1 MERIISEVQKFF
13 ERYPS
18 ARDFGKLTT
27 PEEIEALPIQIRTT
41 IPTWYK
47 ELLLQFPIANLPLG
61 IPNDFGQPLLKGR
74 SLEQL
79 PLMEITFYSTDK
91 IIEMSDSVFP
101 NYLLFKK
108 KIIGIAEDQGSTGQ
122 GIFIDSKYDNP
133 PVTLIFHDMGES
145 VKELIKNG
153 TRLADNFSDIFRLGR
168 LTNDKIKLTNQNR
181 IEAIELIT
189 NFFDRVDSEAKENEE
204 TLRSQ
209 LAEFSHFTHG
219 IRLRDSELKNG
230 EYIAALLRF
239 EWGLYDSG
247 YPLRR
252 KHLDDL
258 IRIYKACGLHIPEL
272 VFIEERVG
280 NYGG

>member
-1 MERIISEVQKFF
+1 MDRIKNEVQQFF

-27 PEEIEALPIQIRTT
+27 PEEIEALPKQIRTA

-47 ELLLQFPIANLPLG
+47 DLLLQFPIANLPLG
-61 IPNDFGQPLLKGR
+61 IPNDFGHALLKGR
-74 SLEQL
+74 PLEQL
-79 PLMEITFYSTDK
+79 PLMEITFYS
-91 IIEMSDSVFP
+91 IGEIVEMSDTIFP

-108 KIIGIAEDQGSTGQ
+108 KIIGIAEDQGSTGE
-122 GIFIDSKYDNP
+122 GIFIDTKDNNP
-133 PVTLIFHDMGES
+133 PVTMIFHDMGES
-145 VKELIKNG
+145 LKELLKNG
-153 TRLADNFSDIFRLGR
+153 IRLVDNFSDLFRFGR

-181 IEAIELIT
+181 MEAINLIT
-189 NFFDRVDSEAKENEE
+189 SFFNLVDSEAKDNEE
-204 TLRSQ
+204 RLKNQ
-209 LAEFSHFTHG
+209 LTEFSRFIDG
-219 IRLRDSELKNG
+219 MRLRDSELKNE
-230 EYIAALLRF
+230 EYVAALLRF

-247 YPLRR
+247 YPLTR

-258 IRIYKACGLHIPEL
+258 IKIYKACGLHIPEL

>member
-1 MERIISEVQKFF
+1 MERIINEVQNFF
-13 ERYPS
+13 ERFPS
-18 ARDFGKLTT
+18 AKNFGKLTT
-27 PEEIEALPIQIRTT
+27 SEEIKALPKQIKSA

-47 ELLLQFPIANLPLG
+47 DLLLQFPIANLPLG
-61 IPNDFGQPLLKGR
+61 IPTDFGQPLLKGR

-79 PLMEITFYSTDK
+79 PLMEITFYPIDE
-91 IIEMSDSVFP
+91 IVEMSDTFFP

-108 KIIGIAEDQGSTGQ
+108 KVIGIAEDHESTGE
-122 GIFIDSKYDNP
+122 GIFIDTKDNNP
-133 PVTLIFHDMGES
+133 PVIMIFHDMGES
-145 VKELIKNG
+145 LKDLLRNG
-153 TRLADNFSDIFRLGR
+153 IRLADTFSDLFRFGR

-181 IEAIELIT
+181 KEAINLIT
-189 NFFDRVDSEAKENEE
+189 NFFDQVDSEAKKDEE
-204 TLRSQ
+204 TLKNQMTEISR
-209 LAEFSHFTHG
+209 FTDG

-230 EYIAALLRF
+230 EYVAALLRF

-247 YPLRR
+247 YPLTK

-258 IRIYKACGLHIPEL
+258 IKIYKVCGLHIPEL